1 MGSHSH
7 GPQGDPLSDTRSA
20 AAAPPPGG
28 ARSPAVGGSASAVV
42 ARPVDSL
49 VASAIAGD
57 RHAFGD
63 LVEATYRDTYTLA
76 LRLTGNEHDAR
87 DVTQDAYLRA
97 FRSID
102 TFRGEAAFT
111 TWLYR
116 VTANCAM
123 SLLSARRRHTHIDLD
138 LVGDQ
143 IADLAD
149 SMDPADAVVAAGLS
163 APIDR
168 ALVALP
174 MSSRVVVLLRDVY
187 ELSHD
192 EIAATLG
199 ISSAAARVRLHRGRA
214 QMRAALAAQGD
225 LIEAEEASRAM

>member
-1 MGSHSH
+1 MGSHAH

-28 ARSPAVGGSASAVV
+28 ARPPAVGGPASGVV

-102 TFRGEAAFT
+102 TFRGEAAFSS
-111 TWLYR
+111 WLYR

-138 LVGDQ
+138 LVGD
-143 IADLAD
+143 
-149 SMDPADAVVAAGLS
+149 
-163 APIDR
+163 R
-168 ALVALP
+168 ATRKRLP
-174 MSSRVVVLLRDVY
+174 RHGTCRS
-187 ELSHD
+187 
-192 EIAATLG
+192 T
-199 ISSAAARVRLHRGRA
+199 
-214 QMRAALAAQGD
+214 
-225 LIEAEEASRAM
+225 

>member
-1 MGSHSH
+1 MGSHAH

-28 ARSPAVGGSASAVV
+28 ARSPAVGGPASGVV

-143 IADLAD
+143 IAGLAD

-192 EIAATLG
+192 EMP
-199 ISSAAARVRLHRGRA
+199 RCVRRLP
-214 QMRAALAAQGD
+214 LKV
-225 LIEAEEASRAM
+225 I